1 MTLMLPISHSALK
14 VLKATHY
21 PLYTAQRDDGR
32 WNPPHWSCDCPQ
44 LALWPEETN
53 TEYCRKS
60 SR

>member
-21 PLYTAQRDDGR
+21 PLNCVQRDDGR
-32 WNPPHWSCDCPQ
+32 WNIDHVTAPPQ

-53 TEYCRKS
+53 TTES